1 MTDPI
6 IKQRKDDLYYWVF
19 PLPGRD
25 LFSADAFKT
34 EDEAWVHF
42 KFVQKKMAARWIK
55 DLDAALADRSA
66 SELII
71 ETQRERIHG
80 LRRWI
85 LALGIALLS
94 QALYIV
100 TLLR

>member
-1 MTDPI
+1 MI
-6 IKQRKDDLYYWVF
+6 IKKRKDDLYYWVL

-25 LFSADAFKT
+25 LFSTDAFKT

-42 KFVQKKMAARWIK
+42 KLVQKKMAVQWIK

-71 ETQRERIHG
+71 ETQRERLHG
-80 LRRWI
+80 IRRWLLV
-85 LALGIALLS
+85 LAIALLS